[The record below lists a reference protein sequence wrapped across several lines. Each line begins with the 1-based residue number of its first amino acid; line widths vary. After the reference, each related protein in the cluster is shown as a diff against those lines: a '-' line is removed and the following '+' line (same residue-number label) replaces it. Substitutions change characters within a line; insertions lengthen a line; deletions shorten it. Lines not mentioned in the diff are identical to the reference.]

1 MIPRGEL
8 LRALS
13 LCAACAPSLL
23 VSRQLICDGHSKTNS
38 WFYLVTGSVFNRKPY
53 VRTGLQKKVNVYVQN
68 NIKIEPKRWESGGQN
83 EQKETLRKDN
93 IN

>member
-53 VRTGLQKKVNVYVQN
+53 VRTGLQKKVNVYKIISKSNQN
-68 NIKIEPKRWESGGQN
+68 DGSLEARMN
-83 EQKETLRKDN
+83 RKKH
-93 IN
+93 